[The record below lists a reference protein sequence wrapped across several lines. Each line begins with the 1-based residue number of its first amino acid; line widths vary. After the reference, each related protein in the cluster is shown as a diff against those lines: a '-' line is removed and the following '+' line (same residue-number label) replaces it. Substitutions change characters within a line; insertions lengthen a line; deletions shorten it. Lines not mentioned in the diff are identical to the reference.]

1 MITRPTYLVLFSYTI
16 GSGQGVKPASFSIS
30 RSVERHECYSRCPQS
45 CGLRH
50 ACRHRHDRCQ
60 RQPFPDWRRF
70 AAPYRLSPTPGA
82 PAIAGT
88 LTSSGL
94 VGPFIPS
101 GPAAIVIQLDGDWS
115 GTVRLVRSVDGG
127 QSISPL
133 KIAGSDWAVYT
144 ANGVEQ
150 AWTETE
156 AGATFYLNAEITSG
170 TLAYRVSQ

>member
-1 MITRPTYLVLFSYTI
+1 MNATPVVRNPAAYVTPVAI
-16 GSGQGVKPASFSIS
+16 GTTDASGNLSLIGNGSPLPIA
-30 RSVERHECYSRCPQS
+30 
-45 CGLRH
+45 
-50 ACRHRHDRCQ
+50 
-60 RQPFPDWRRF
+60 
-70 AAPYRLSPTPGA
+70 LSPTPGA

-127 QSISPL
+127 QSVSPL
-133 KIAGSDWAVYT
+133 KIAGSEWAVYT

-156 AGATFYLNAEITSG
+156 AGASFYLNAEITSG